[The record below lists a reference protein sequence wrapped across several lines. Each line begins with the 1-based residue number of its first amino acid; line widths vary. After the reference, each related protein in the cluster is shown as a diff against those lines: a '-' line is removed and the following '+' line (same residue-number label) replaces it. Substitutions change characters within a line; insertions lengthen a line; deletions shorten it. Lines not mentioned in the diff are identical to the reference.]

1 MKSLNALAAGFV
13 VLALGACSSTQQANL
28 NTTLA
33 NLNQTNLI
41 ALQTISNGC
50 KIVQPTLVAAG
61 VASPQVATA
70 AAVNGAVCATADVA
84 TSAASAVVAAQ
95 AASAVPAASAPVAAS
110 AAVSK

>member
-1 MKSLNALAAGFV
+1 MKRILLCIA

-50 KIVQPTLVAAG
+50 KIVQPTLTAASGASPDVAA
-61 VASPQVATA
+61 A
-70 AAVNGAVCATADVA
+70 AAVNGVVCATADVA
-84 TSAASAVVAAQ
+84 ASAASAVAAAQ
-95 AASAVPAASAPVAAS
+95 AASAPVAAP
-110 AAVSK
+110 AK